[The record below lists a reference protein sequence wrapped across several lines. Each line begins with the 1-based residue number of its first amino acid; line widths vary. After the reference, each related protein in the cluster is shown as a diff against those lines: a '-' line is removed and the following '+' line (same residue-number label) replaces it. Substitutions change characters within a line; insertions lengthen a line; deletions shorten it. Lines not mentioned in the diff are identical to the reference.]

1 MIRKKDIRVHSEQYK
16 HSTKEHIIRASVTMG
31 TTFCF
36 NAEASSPT
44 TLESAKQDVVQYLI
58 SYVYDDVLMKTHDVF
73 QRLMDTIYKLNTDG
87 DYRRMEAVD
96 LAHSELANYIR
107 DILEEKEL
115 GHAGTEQGSE

>member
-1 MIRKKDIRVHSEQYK
+1 MINQ
-16 HSTKEHIIRASVTMG
+16 
-31 TTFCF
+31 
-36 NAEASSPT
+36 EA
-44 TLESAKQDVVQYLI
+44 I
-58 SYVYDDVLMKTHDVF
+58 YDDVLMKTHDVF